1 MSNRKRKIITII
13 SIVILSFTIMGIVY
27 ALLSDNMTL
36 INKIKIGTLQIEDL
50 NLKIINQ
57 KEEEVES
64 MLPGDIDILSWTTKN
79 VGTSA
84 VLTRQ
89 TIEIYWDDDVEQI
102 NEESRKMIYMFPANI
117 SEEVILEDYVKGEQ
131 AQYMLKSEKV
141 SKEIGGKVKKGI
153 KYQFI
158 GDTLNGSDGNDV
170 SKEINHN
177 STETAVID
185 SNINTDDNDAKLD
198 EIAFRLLMN
207 PQTSYLYEG
216 TDIKVIITTEGMQ
229 YTEDG
234 SESWKVLDTQE
245 IN

>member
-89 TIEIYWDDDVEQI
+89 IIEIYWDDDVEQI
-102 NEESRKMIYMFPANI
+102 EEESRKMIYMFPANI

>member
-36 INKIKIGTLQIEDL
+36 INKIRIGTLQIEDL

>member
-1 MSNRKRKIITII
+1 MLSKKKKSIIIITIVLI
-13 SIVILSFTIMGIVY
+13 SFTIMGIVY

-36 INKIKIGTLQIEDL
+36 INKIKIGSLKIEDL
-50 NLKIINQ
+50 NLKLINS
-57 KEEEVES
+57 KDEEVDS

-89 TIEIYWDDDVEQI
+89 TVEIYWNDDVEEI
-102 NEESRKMIYMFPANI
+102 DETSRKMIYMFPANI
-117 SEEVILEDYVKGEQ
+117 SKETILEDYSKGEQ
-131 AQYMLKSEKV
+131 AQYMLKTEKIT
-141 SKEIGGKVKKGI
+141 KEIDGKTKKGI

-170 SKEINHN
+170 DKEVNYN
-177 STETAVID
+177 SIETAVID
-185 SNINTDDNDAKLD
+185 NSIYTDDMNEKFDD
-198 EIAFRLLMN
+198 IAFRLLMN

-216 TDIKVIITTEGMQ
+216 TDISVVITTEGMQ

-234 SESWKVLDTQE
+234 SESWEVLDTQE

>member
-1 MSNRKRKIITII
+1 MSNKKRKIITIVT
-13 SIVILSFTIMGIVY
+13 IVILSFTIMGIVY

-36 INKIKIGTLQIEDL
+36 TNKIKIGSLQIEDL
-50 NLKIINQ
+50 NLKLINEKD
-57 KEEEVES
+57 KEVDS
-64 MLPGDIDILSWTTKN
+64 MLPGDVDILKWTTKN

-89 TIEIYWDDDVEQI
+89 TIEIYWEDDVEQI

-117 SEEVILEDYVKGEQ
+117 SKEVILEDYLKGEQ
-131 AQYMLKSEKV
+131 AQYMLKTEKI
-141 SKEIGGKVKKGI
+141 SKEIDGKVKKGI

-158 GDTLNGSDGNDV
+158 GDTLNGTDGNDV
-170 SKEINHN
+170 DKEINYN
-177 STETAVID
+177 STETSVID
-185 SNINTDDNDAKLD
+185 TNITTDDKDAKID

>member
-1 MSNRKRKIITII
+1 MLSKKKKSIIILTIVLI
-13 SIVILSFTIMGIVY
+13 SFTIMGIVY

-36 INKIKIGTLQIEDL
+36 INKIKIGSLKIEDL
-50 NLKIINQ
+50 NLKLINS
-57 KEEEVES
+57 KDEEVNS

-89 TIEIYWDDDVEQI
+89 TIEIYWNDDVEQI
-102 NEESRKMIYMFPANI
+102 DEESRKMIYMFPANI
-117 SEEVILEDYVKGEQ
+117 SKETILKDYLKGEQ
-131 AQYMLKSEKV
+131 AQYMLKTEKI
-141 SKEIGGKVKKGI
+141 SKEIDGKVKKGI

-158 GDTLNGSDGNDV
+158 GDTLNGTDGNDV
-170 SKEINHN
+170 DKEVNYN
-177 STETAVID
+177 STETA
-185 SNINTDDNDAKLD
+185 NTDANIYTDDINEKFDD
-198 EIAFRLLMN
+198 IAFRLLMN

-216 TDIKVIITTEGMQ
+216 SDISVIITTEGMQ